1 MWVWKLSSSASDV
14 GVISG
19 LLRLARWAGVTVT
32 HAVTAS
38 RAGAAANVQAARRS
52 RRDRVMA
59 ATLPHSAGSGKRSGR
74 LVLPR
79 IFGIMRG
86 GLMDGEQAARVV
98 VIDGPAGAGKSTI
111 ARDLARALGLSMLDT
126 GAIYR
131 TLALAAQRDGV
142 SWDDEAGLAALCR
155 ALPIHF
161 EHPEDG
167 PQRVFLG
174 TLDVSEAIRSA
185 EITAGASQVSAH
197 PAVRAELL
205 SVQRA
210 LGAHGCVAE
219 GRDMGTVVF
228 PHASH
233 KFFVTASPSVRAMRR
248 REERIARGDE
258 GVPSVDAVQR
268 ALEERDLRDST
279 REAAPLAQAQDAVRV
294 DTSAMEP
301 EAVVDHLLAL
311 IQGG

>member
-1 MWVWKLSSSASDV
+1 MWVWKLSSSASEL

-32 HAVTAS
+32 HPEATS
-38 RAGAAANVQAARRS
+38 RAGAAATMQAARRS
-52 RRDRVMA
+52 RADRFMA
-59 ATLPHSAGSGKRSGR
+59 ATLPDSAGSGKRSER
-74 LVLPR
+74 LVLR
-79 IFGIMRG
+79 RNFGIMRG
-86 GLMDGEQAARVV
+86 GLTDGEQARQVV

-131 TLALAAQRDGV
+131 ALAWAAERDGIA
-142 SWDDEAGLAALCR
+142 WDDEAGLATLCR
-155 ALPIHF
+155 SLPIRF
-161 EHPEDG
+161 ENPQEG

-174 TLDVSEAIRSA
+174 SEDVSEAIRTA
-185 EITAGASQVSAH
+185 EITVGASQVSAH

-210 LGAHGCVAE
+210 LGEGGCVAE

-228 PHASH
+228 PGASH
-233 KFFVTASPSVRAMRR
+233 KFFVTASPLVRARRR
-248 REERIARGDE
+248 REERLARGDE
-258 GVPSVDAVQR
+258 GVPSVEAVRR

-279 REAAPLAQAQDAVRV
+279 REAAPLAQAPDAVRV
-294 DTSAMEP
+294 DTSSMEP
-301 EAVVDHLLAL
+301 EAVVDHLLSL
-311 IQGG
+311 IQAG